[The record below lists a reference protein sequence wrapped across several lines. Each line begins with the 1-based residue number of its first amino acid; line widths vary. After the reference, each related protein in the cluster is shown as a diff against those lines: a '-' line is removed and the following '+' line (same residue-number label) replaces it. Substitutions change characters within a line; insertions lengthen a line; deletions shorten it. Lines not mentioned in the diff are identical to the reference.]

1 MPKGRPRNSQPIRR
15 DNQKSQFTKTPVKSV
30 KPKPRVDKPYNNNK
44 LPKENLELYKKVY
57 IHFIEKML
65 PILISS
71 GINAVEAEQMC
82 RLFATTLV
90 VRIITGKPMSDDAYA
105 MAYPELS
112 GFDWSIMDTGAIKKK
127 SKKPKSKKTKKKV

>member
-1 MPKGRPRNSQPIRR
+1 MPKGPRNSQPIRR
-15 DNQKSQFTKTPVKSV
+15 EKQTSQFKKTPVKSV

-57 IHFIEKML
+57 IYFIEKML

>member
-1 MPKGRPRNSQPIRR
+1 MPKGPRDSQPIKRNNYRTSKKQRR
-15 DNQKSQFTKTPVKSV
+15 VKSM
-30 KPKPRVDKPYNNNK
+30 KPKPRVNKLRIENK
-44 LPKENLELYKKVY
+44 LPEENIELYKKVY
-57 IHFIEKML
+57 INVTEKML
-65 PILISS
+65 PVLVSS
-71 GINAVEAEQMC
+71 GIKLVEAEQMC